1 MLYCNFR
8 GCAVSTAL
16 NFGLDINLKLSRFS
30 FEKVSI
36 KLLACSL
43 PLLLNPDKS
52 KLSKSVNPITE
63 IEQDAVY
70 NSNIIKDINYTSRD
84 LKGNE
89 YILIAKEGEID
100 LDNSDIIFLTD
111 VTAYIKL
118 VKNSELIVITS
129 NYGKYNTINYDTIFS
144 KNVKIDYVDNIIT
157 GDYLDFSM
165 LNNLLI
171 ISRNVVYKNLENT
184 MKADVLEFDTKT
196 KNTKIYMYDSKKQ
209 VVINNLK

>member
-1 MLYCNFR
+1 MKKKIF
-8 GCAVSTAL
+8 
-16 NFGLDINLKLSRFS
+16 LKIVLILSLIIITWFIYS
-30 FEKVSI
+30 EYFKE
-36 KLLACSL
+36 
-43 PLLLNPDKS
+43 DKS
-52 KLSKSVNPITE
+52 KLSKPVNPTTE
-63 IEQDAVY
+63 IEEEDVY

-89 YILIAKEGEID
+89 YILVAKEGEID
-100 LDNSDIIFLTD
+100 LDNSDIIFLKD

-165 LNNLLI
+165 MKNLLI

-184 MKADVLEFDTKT
+184 MKADVIELDTTTKDTK
-196 KNTKIYMYDSKKQ
+196 IFMYNSDKQ
-209 VVINNLK
+209 VNVTNIK

>member
-1 MLYCNFR
+1 MKKKIF
-8 GCAVSTAL
+8 
-16 NFGLDINLKLSRFS
+16 LKIVLILSLIIITWFVYS
-30 FEKVSI
+30 EYFKE
-36 KLLACSL
+36 
-43 PLLLNPDKS
+43 DKS
-52 KLSKSVNPITE
+52 KLSKPVNPTSE
-63 IEQDAVY
+63 IEEDAIY

-165 LNNLLI
+165 MKNLLI
-171 ISRNVVYKNLENT
+171 VSRNVVYKNLENT
-184 MKADVLEFDTKT
+184 MKADVIELDTTTKDTK
-196 KNTKIYMYDSKKQ
+196 IFMYNSDEQ
-209 VVINNLK
+209 VNVTNIK

>member
-1 MLYCNFR
+1 MKKKNF
-8 GCAVSTAL
+8 
-16 NFGLDINLKLSRFS
+16 LKLILI
-30 FEKVSI
+30 VSLI
-36 KLLACSL
+36 IITWFVYSEYFKK
-43 PLLLNPDKS
+43 DKS
-52 KLSKSVNPITE
+52 LFSKPVNPITKVE
-63 IEQDAVY
+63 EEVVY

-118 VKNSELIVITS
+118 IKNSELIVITS

-144 KNVKIDYVDNIIT
+144 KNVKIDYVDNVIT

-165 LNNLLI
+165 MKNLLI
-171 ISRNVVYKNLENT
+171 VSRNVIYKNYDNT
-184 MKADVLEFDTKT
+184 MKADIIELDTITKDTK
-196 KNTKIYMYDSKKQ
+196 IFMYNSDKQ
-209 VVINNLK
+209 VNVTNIK

>member
-1 MLYCNFR
+1 MKKKIF
-8 GCAVSTAL
+8 
-16 NFGLDINLKLSRFS
+16 LK
-30 FEKVSI
+30 I
-36 KLLACSL
+36 LLILFLIIITWFVYSEYFKE
-43 PLLLNPDKS
+43 DKS
-52 KLSKSVNPITE
+52 KLSKPVNPTSE
-63 IEQDAVY
+63 IEEETIY

-89 YILIAKEGEID
+89 YIIIAKEGEID

-118 VKNSELIVITS
+118 VKNSESIVITS

-165 LNNLLI
+165 MKNLLI
-171 ISRNVVYKNLENT
+171 ISRNVVYKNLDNT
-184 MKADVLEFDTKT
+184 MKADVIELDTTTKDTK
-196 KNTKIYMYDSKKQ
+196 IFMYNSNEQ
-209 VVINNLK
+209 VNVTNIK